1 MARNLAQL
9 RAAELPLEPAYRST
23 LVNRNVTVAGH
34 RTSIRL
40 EPVMWTALHDVCAR
54 EQRSLNALVTDIADG
69 KAELSLTASIRVY
82 LLSYF
87 RDAATDDGHRLVG
100 HGPGAQQAPAQS
112 PL

>member
-1 MARNLAQL
+1 L
-9 RAAELPLEPAYRST
+9 RPADFPVEPAYRST

-69 KAELSLTASIRVY
+69 RAESSLTASIRVY

-87 RDAATDDGHRLVG
+87 RDAATDDGHRRAG
-100 HGPGAQQAPAQS
+100 HGIGARQAMAQS
-112 PL
+112 PAQPPL